1 MKYTDDNLEWHDEN
15 ELIRKLDAVEAV
27 LNMADSL
34 EEVVDILM
42 TVPSVDAGANEWC
55 KDCKEYDKENHK
67 CPRFNRVIRTAL
79 EDADVVQVV
88 RCKECKGLRKHELII
103 NDTPYI
109 TSYWCERV
117 YPNIQIPDDQV
128 EKHFCSFGERREP

>member
-1 MKYTDDNLEWHDEN
+1 MKHKDDSLEWHDEN

-88 RCKECKGLRKHELII
+88 RCKECKWAEPNREGDLDCKCHIPRF
-103 NDTPYI
+103 
-109 TSYWCERV
+109 RV
-117 YPNIQIPDDQV
+117 SADD
-128 EKHFCSFGERREP
+128 FCSYGARKEGE